1 LFIKWLI
8 DKISHFLFGEKGKKL
23 VNNHLHKSALCGTIS
38 IQKRSDIVRAVDII
52 IKKRQGLELT
62 KEEIHFI
69 IDGYVKGEIPDY
81 QVSALLM
88 AICFQGLNS
97 KEQINLT
104 MEMLNSGEK
113 IDLSSIQGVCVDK
126 HSTGGVGD
134 KTTLVIAPIIAACG
148 LKIAK
153 MSGRGLGHT
162 GGTLDKLESI
172 PGFQIAISPENFFKQ
187 VQEIG
192 IAVVGQTANITPAD
206 KKLYALRDVTGTV
219 DSIGLIAGSIMSK
232 KLASGAHSI
241 LLDVKV
247 GDGAFMQTLEEAQV
261 LARAMV
267 NIGNSCGRKTVAML
281 TDMDQPL
288 GEAVG
293 NSLEVIEVI
302 ETLKGR
308 GPADFTTLCHE
319 ICMEMLLM
327 TNFAKDELE
336 AKQRIAMVLQDGSAI
351 EKLRQMILYQGG
363 NPEVIN
369 DYQLFTQAKNIITI
383 KSETSGY
390 IKKIHTHSIGD
401 AAMILGA
408 GRKTKDDIV
417 DPSVG
422 IKVLTKV
429 GNFVNKGDILAQIY
443 ANGKEEANALRI
455 TQQAFEMTKEV
466 VQKNKIVLDIIK

>member
-1 LFIKWLI
+1 MR
-8 DKISHFLFGEKGKKL
+8 
-23 VNNHLHKSALCGTIS
+23 V
-38 IQKRSDIVRAVDII
+38 VDII
-52 IKKRQGLELT
+52 IKKKQGGILT

-69 IDGYVKGEIPDY
+69 IDGYVKGIIPDY

-88 AICFQGLNS
+88 AICFNGLNNE
-97 KEQINLT
+97 EQTNLT

-113 IDLSSIQGVCVDK
+113 IDLSTIDGICVDK

-134 KTTLVIAPIIAACG
+134 KTTLVVAPVVAACG

-172 PGFQIAISPENFFKQ
+172 PGFTISVEPEKFFKQ
-187 VQEIG
+187 VREIG

-219 DSIGLIAGSIMSK
+219 ESVGLIASSIMSK

-247 GDGAFMQTLEEAQV
+247 GDGAFMKNINDARV
-261 LARAMV
+261 LAKAMV
-267 NIGNSCGRKTVAML
+267 SIGEACGRKTVAML

-293 NSLEVIEVI
+293 NSLEVIEAI

-308 GPADFTTLCHE
+308 GTPDFQKLCHE
-319 ICMEMLLM
+319 ISAEMLLM
-327 TNFAKDELE
+327 TGTANDKEEAIQLVEEKIQNGEALE
-336 AKQRIAMVLQDGSAI
+336 KF
-351 EKLRQMILYQGG
+351 RQMISYQHG

-369 DYQLFTQAKNIITI
+369 NYDLFGKANKVIEVRSDKDGYVDKI
-383 KSETSGY
+383 KTLQVGNV
-390 IKKIHTHSIGD
+390 
-401 AAMILGA
+401 AMLLGA
-408 GRKTKDDIV
+408 GRATKDEKIDPVVGLEIKVKVGSKVSKNDLLAKIYSNGKNEEEAIRKLKEAFIISDEFVEEQNIILDIV
-417 DPSVG
+417 
-422 IKVLTKV
+422 TK
-429 GNFVNKGDILAQIY
+429 A
-443 ANGKEEANALRI
+443 
-455 TQQAFEMTKEV
+455 
-466 VQKNKIVLDIIK
+466 